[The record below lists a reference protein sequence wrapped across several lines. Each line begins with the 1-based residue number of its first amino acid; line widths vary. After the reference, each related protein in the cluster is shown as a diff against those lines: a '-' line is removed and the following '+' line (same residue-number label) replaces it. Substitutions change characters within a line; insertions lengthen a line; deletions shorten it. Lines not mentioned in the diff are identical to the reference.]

1 LIVFTVRHGIVRIV
15 VVSIGAPRVR
25 LAFSSANGAR
35 GRRRSASH
43 RVSMIHTIGIASL
56 SSSLLAQ
63 FLKVLV
69 AFYQTKKFRLERFF
83 DTGGMPSSHT
93 ALVTTL
99 TIGVGLESGFAS
111 PLFSVVLVFSLYV
124 IFEAAG
130 LRKEVGKQART
141 LNELVDDYL
150 VTHHLNKT
158 RLKELVGHTWWE
170 VVVGFVVGFAVAAVA
185 YR

>member
-1 LIVFTVRHGIVRIV
+1 
-15 VVSIGAPRVR
+15 
-25 LAFSSANGAR
+25 
-35 GRRRSASH
+35 
-43 RVSMIHTIGIASL
+43 MIHTIGIASL
-56 SSSLLAQ
+56 LSGLLAQ
-63 FLKVLV
+63 LIKVV
-69 AFYQTKKFRLERFF
+69 IAYYGTKKLRFERFF
-83 DTGGMPSSHT
+83 DTGGMPSSHA

-99 TIGVGLESGFAS
+99 TIGVGLDGGITS

-124 IFEAAG
+124 VFEAAG

-150 VTHHLNKT
+150 VTHHLNKK

-170 VVVGFVVGFAVAAVA
+170 VVVGFVVGLAVAVIA